1 VNRSFVL
8 TPEAEA
14 DALEIWEYIA
24 NDDSEDAADRI
35 IARIYDERE
44 KLGKM
49 PGMGHHRNEL
59 IDNRHKFW
67 SVWAYLVVY
76 RWQVEPIQ
84 VISIVH
90 GARDLEAFFASRG

>member
-35 IARIYDERE
+35 IARIYR
-44 KLGKM
+44 
-49 PGMGHHRNEL
+49 
-59 IDNRHKFW
+59 
-67 SVWAYLVVY
+67 
-76 RWQVEPIQ
+76 
-84 VISIVH
+84 
-90 GARDLEAFFASRG
+90 